1 MHPRAAMAT
10 VGVVLLCCLVGLV
23 LVVRG
28 SGVVEG
34 LAYAKPAEP
43 PVATATVV
51 KPGISGLADADWL
64 AETSGRTGI
73 PQRALAA
80 YAGAAIAKS
89 TTMPMCGLSWNTLA
103 AIGFVESRH
112 GTHGGSKLDDN
123 GTAQPGIFGVALAGG
138 KTASIPDSDAG
149 SIDGDAENDRAV
161 GPMQL
166 IPQTW
171 RNWHTDGNGD
181 GIEDPQN
188 IDDAVMATAN
198 YLCRAS
204 ADMAHPAGW
213 RKGVSAFNSAH
224 SYLAR
229 VARVA
234 NGYAR

>member
-1 MHPRAAMAT
+1 MHPRATMAT
-10 VGVVLLCCLVGLV
+10 VGLVLLGCLVGILLAV
-23 LVVRG
+23 NG
-28 SGVVEG
+28 PAANTG
-34 LAYAKPAEP
+34 LPYAAPAEL
-43 PVATATVV
+43 PVAAATVV
-51 KPGISGLADADWL
+51 KPGISGLVDSDWL

-73 PQRALAA
+73 PERALAA

-89 TTMPMCGLSWNTLA
+89 TAMSTCGLSWNTLA

-138 KTASIPDSDAG
+138 STATIPDSDAG
-149 SIDGDAENDRAV
+149 ALDGDAENDRAV

-171 RNWHTDGNGD
+171 RNWHTDASGD

-213 RKGVSAFNSAH
+213 RTGVSAFNSAH

-234 NGYAR
+234 NGYAQ